1 MENQKNSIPPS
12 STTENN
18 WNFKKLIYNGFL
30 QIIPIMFG
38 VYLGFAL
45 NNFGEQQKLNRQ
57 KNTYEQMLKNEIQD
71 NLKQVKEVSVYHE
84 KITKD
89 FIEIRENKDIK
100 SAFNNYTMTGLRPG
114 NVSSSAYNT
123 GIQTGIIQEFDLEI
137 IQNLN
142 KLYNYQGKY
151 DSYNEQMLSSFLSG
165 KYPETE
171 SEINNLMINLTMGMR
186 DVENFERALQEY
198 YQLMLNKLNE

>member
-30 QIIPIMFG
+30 QIIPVMFG

>member
-30 QIIPIMFG
+30 QIIPVMFG

-57 KNTYEQMLKNEIQD
+57 KNTYEQMLKNEIED

-89 FIEIRENKDIK
+89 FLEIRQSKDIK
-100 SAFNNYTMTGLRPG
+100 LAFNNYTMTGLRPG